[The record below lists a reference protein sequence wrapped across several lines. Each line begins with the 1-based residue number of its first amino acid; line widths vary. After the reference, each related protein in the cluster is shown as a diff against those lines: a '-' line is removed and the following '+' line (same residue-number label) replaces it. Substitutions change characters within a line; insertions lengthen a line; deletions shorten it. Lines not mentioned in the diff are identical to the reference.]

1 MNGFTIFESN
11 VKCWQ
16 TKEKR
21 TKKIFWDGNH
31 EMV

>member
-1 MNGFTIFESN
+1 MKGFTIFESN

-21 TKKIFWDGNH
+21 TEKDILGLLS
-31 EMV
+31 